1 VMRLIDADGSFTL
14 NSLYNTCY
22 SLAFGGGIISFVDN
36 RSGKVVADF
45 RAEDAPTIDAEPVK
59 HSEWKYYHKKGVAVC
74 KNCSF
79 ERDLNTDFGRA
90 VSCPNCGAK
99 MEVK

>member
-1 VMRLIDADGSFTL
+1 MIDEKEFIADIEKRYCEPCKKTESDW
-14 NSLYNTCY
+14 
-22 SLAFGGGIISFVDN
+22 GGNKCRICWVDDMMCEIE
-36 RSGKVVADF
+36 SASTV
-45 RAEDAPTIDAEPVK
+45 DAEPVK

-99 MEVK
+99 MEAK